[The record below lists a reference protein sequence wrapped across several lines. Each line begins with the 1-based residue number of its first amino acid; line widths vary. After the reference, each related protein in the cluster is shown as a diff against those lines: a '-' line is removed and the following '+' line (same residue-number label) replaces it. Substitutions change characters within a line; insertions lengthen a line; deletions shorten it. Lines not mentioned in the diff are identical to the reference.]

1 MLLMHSRKAWKAGK
15 MQKKR
20 GAAKAP
26 LFLEK
31 EDFMSRIEKKVY
43 TGWLAVNLDLC
54 ADLCDSYLCVFLF
67 FHDHMELKNIG
78 VYRI

>member
-1 MLLMHSRKAWKAGK
+1 MHSRKAWKAGK

-31 EDFMSRIEKKVY
+31 EDFMSRIEKKSIY
-43 TGWLAVNLDLC
+43 RLAGRAGNLDLC